1 MVKTPVTAVQM
12 LVRLTGLILIVL
24 GLSFWTGHALGLIP
38 VHKQIGYLFVLA
50 LWTEAVFAAR
60 AGVAPGFVA
69 LAVLWG
75 LVVAFLG
82 MTQDRLLIGN
92 AHWIIKLLHLLV
104 GLAAIGQGEG
114 LAARA
119 KEEQRTP
126 AFSGR

>member
-1 MVKTPVTAVQM
+1 MKTAVTAAQM

-24 GLSFWTGHALGLIP
+24 GLAFWTGHALGLIP
-38 VHKQIGYLFVLA
+38 VHKQIGYVFVLA
-50 LWTEAVFAAR
+50 LWAEAAFAAR
-60 AGVAPGFVA
+60 AAGAPGFVA
-69 LAVLWG
+69 LVFLWG

-82 MTQDRLLIGN
+82 MTQDRLLIGS

-104 GLAAIGQGEG
+104 ALAALGLAER

-119 KEEQRTP
+119 KESRTP

>member
-1 MVKTPVTAVQM
+1 MKTAVTTAQM

-24 GLSFWTGHALGLIP
+24 GLAFWTGHALGLIP
-38 VHKQIGYLFVLA
+38 AHKQIGYLFVLA
-50 LWTEAVFAAR
+50 LWAEAAFAAR
-60 AGVAPGFVA
+60 AAGAPGFVA
-69 LAVLWG
+69 LVFLWG

-82 MTQDRLLIGN
+82 MTQDRLLVGN

-104 GLAAIGQGEG
+104 GMAALGLAES

-119 KEEQRTP
+119 KEARTP

>member
-1 MVKTPVTAVQM
+1 M

-69 LAVLWG
+69 RAVLWG
-75 LVVAFLG
+75 LVVAFPG
-82 MTQDRLLIGN
+82 MVQDRLLIGN
-92 AHWIIKLLHLLV
+92 ALWVIKLLLQPV
-104 GLAAIGQGEG
+104 GLAAIV
-114 LAARA
+114 
-119 KEEQRTP
+119 QRP
-126 AFSGR
+126 GRT

>member
-1 MVKTPVTAVQM
+1 MKTAVTAAQM

-24 GLSFWTGHALGLIP
+24 GLAFWTGHALGLIP

-50 LWTEAVFAAR
+50 LWAEAAFAAPA
-60 AGVAPGFVA
+60 AGAPGFVA
-69 LAVLWG
+69 LVFLWG

-82 MTQDRLLIGN
+82 MTQDRLLIGS

-104 GLAAIGQGEG
+104 ALAALGLAER

-119 KEEQRTP
+119 KESRTP

>member
-1 MVKTPVTAVQM
+1 MKTGITAAQM

-24 GLSFWTGHALGLIP
+24 GLSFWTGHALSLIP

-50 LWTEAVFAAR
+50 LWAEAAFAAR
-60 AGVAPGFVA
+60 AAAAPGFVA
-69 LAVLWG
+69 LVFLWG

-92 AHWIIKLLHLLV
+92 AHWIIKLLHLLLGIAAL
-104 GLAAIGQGEG
+104 GLAER

-119 KEEQRTP
+119 KEARTP